1 MHGFIAT
8 HFRFKTILPKAE
20 FQLSKENGYYTKAN
34 KYITKSTKVSP
45 WLGIKVRWTFEL
57 HHGLWKVHTALL
69 QNNKLLIILL
79 KKTNMAVNHYFFCY
93 NSLFISFRS
102 AHSKVNVN
110 LRWKLLLNNVLVKI
124 KALSMIYSRI
134 KKIPELESWI
144 CIWSKI
150 YKWNRKSHFFFFI
163 L

>member
-20 FQLSKENGYYTKAN
+20 FLLSKENGYYTKAN

-93 NSLFISFRS
+93 NSLFLSFRS

-110 LRWKLLLNNVLVKI
+110 LSSKLLIINCEYELVKA
-124 KALSMIYSRI
+124 KALSLIYFSI
-134 KKIPELESWI
+134 KKNP
-144 CIWSKI
+144 
-150 YKWNRKSHFFFFI
+150 RTGI
-163 L
+163 LNLYMKQDL

>member
-1 MHGFIAT
+1 ME
-8 HFRFKTILPKAE
+8 ILDLNLWNL
-20 FQLSKENGYYTKAN
+20 FSTRIWSQNSTLCKAN

-93 NSLFISFRS
+93 NSLFLSFRS

-110 LRWKLLLNNVLVKI
+110 LSSKLLIINCEYELVKA
-124 KALSMIYSRI
+124 KALSLIYFSI
-134 KKIPELESWI
+134 KKIQEQESWI